1 MFLSLLA
8 DLLAL
13 ESRLETF
20 LPLQFAPDNHKLVE
34 KNRFLHGVILLPQQQ
49 ALLFPRKKPIRC
61 LRLVLPADQFRYLI
75 PLVQLAVQHDAS
87 LFLIPSFFF
96 FRYSSNPAYQLSAG
110 TDRIYSGVL
119 HLNSLIYFAQIMN
132 TTTATHRLKM
142 RESYFY
148 RNRIKRTKPNDQR
161 KKLIFF
167 SLHPK
172 ASAETGKHGGPLK
185 TIFEYQDFE

>member
-1 MFLSLLA
+1 LA

-20 LPLQFAPDNHKLVE
+20 LPLQFVPDNRRLME

-61 LRLVLPADQFRYLI
+61 LRLVLPADLFRYLI

-96 FRYSSNPAYQLSAG
+96 RYSSTL
-110 TDRIYSGVL
+110 
-119 HLNSLIYFAQIMN
+119 
-132 TTTATHRLKM
+132 
-142 RESYFY
+142 
-148 RNRIKRTKPNDQR
+148 RTSF
-161 KKLIFF
+161 L
-167 SLHPK
+167 LVM
-172 ASAETGKHGGPLK
+172 TGSTQEHF
-185 TIFEYQDFE
+185 T